1 MKKIVV
7 IGALGYLGTELCRI
21 YSGESWRN
29 KIVAIDSRFVSERVS
44 QLKDWNI
51 EFFQGH
57 ILDKDF
63 LNKHLNDADAIH
75 HLAGI
80 TDVAYLKTE
89 ANTEFDEKI
98 KSIKIWSISQR
109 NPKINKEQTIKL
121 ESKLLEVEI
130 ERQIKLLKE
139 QIVGINN
146 LLGMRLSGVMS
157 LLKTKKDLDIAID
170 NYISEGEN
178 DGR

>member
-1 MKKIVV
+1 MMD
-7 IGALGYLGTELCRI
+7 
-21 YSGESWRN
+21 N
-29 KIVAIDSRFVSERVS
+29 
-44 QLKDWNI
+44 
-51 EFFQGH
+51 
-57 ILDKDF
+57 LDKE
-63 LNKHLNDADAIH
+63 L
-75 HLAGI
+75 
-80 TDVAYLKTE
+80 
-89 ANTEFDEKI
+89 
-98 KSIKIWSISQR
+98 
-109 NPKINKEQTIKL
+109 NKEQAIKL

>member
-1 MKKIVV
+1 MMR
-7 IGALGYLGTELCRI
+7 LWTWNTERMMD
-21 YSGESWRN
+21 N
-29 KIVAIDSRFVSERVS
+29 
-44 QLKDWNI
+44 
-51 EFFQGH
+51 
-57 ILDKDF
+57 LDKE
-63 LNKHLNDADAIH
+63 L
-75 HLAGI
+75 
-80 TDVAYLKTE
+80 
-89 ANTEFDEKI
+89 
-98 KSIKIWSISQR
+98 
-109 NPKINKEQTIKL
+109 NKEQTIKL

>member
-1 MKKIVV
+1 MD
-7 IGALGYLGTELCRI
+7 
-21 YSGESWRN
+21 N
-29 KIVAIDSRFVSERVS
+29 
-44 QLKDWNI
+44 
-51 EFFQGH
+51 
-57 ILDKDF
+57 LDKE
-63 LNKHLNDADAIH
+63 L
-75 HLAGI
+75 
-80 TDVAYLKTE
+80 
-89 ANTEFDEKI
+89 
-98 KSIKIWSISQR
+98 
-109 NPKINKEQTIKL
+109 NKEQAIKL

-157 LLKTKKDLDIAID
+157 LLETKKDLDIAID

>member
-1 MKKIVV
+1 MD
-7 IGALGYLGTELCRI
+7 
-21 YSGESWRN
+21 N
-29 KIVAIDSRFVSERVS
+29 
-44 QLKDWNI
+44 
-51 EFFQGH
+51 
-57 ILDKDF
+57 LDKE
-63 LNKHLNDADAIH
+63 L
-75 HLAGI
+75 
-80 TDVAYLKTE
+80 
-89 ANTEFDEKI
+89 
-98 KSIKIWSISQR
+98 
-109 NPKINKEQTIKL
+109 NKEQTIKL

-157 LLKTKKDLDIAID
+157 LPKTKKDLDFAID

>member
-1 MKKIVV
+1 MD
-7 IGALGYLGTELCRI
+7 
-21 YSGESWRN
+21 N
-29 KIVAIDSRFVSERVS
+29 
-44 QLKDWNI
+44 
-51 EFFQGH
+51 
-57 ILDKDF
+57 LDKE
-63 LNKHLNDADAIH
+63 L
-75 HLAGI
+75 
-80 TDVAYLKTE
+80 
-89 ANTEFDEKI
+89 
-98 KSIKIWSISQR
+98 
-109 NPKINKEQTIKL
+109 NKEQAIKL